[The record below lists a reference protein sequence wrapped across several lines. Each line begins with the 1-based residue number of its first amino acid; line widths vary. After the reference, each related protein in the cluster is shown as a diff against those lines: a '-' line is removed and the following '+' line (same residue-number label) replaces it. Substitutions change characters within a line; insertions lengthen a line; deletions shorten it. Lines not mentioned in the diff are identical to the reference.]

1 MKLKLIERIFG
12 PVTKG
17 VQNAV
22 TIAVIG
28 LFIVICT
35 FVYFKAKKSVQSFKT
50 NIAHNHIDYKNL
62 AYSDSLKTDS
72 LTVLKFSLSEKEI
85 KVKNLENKIIQD
97 STLNKSLIGQL
108 QKQNLF
114 LNRLN
119 KQYEAQMPCRAK
131 IITKRLIGKDI
142 IEIKIVPCDSL

>member
-28 LFIVICT
+28 LFIIVCT
-35 FVYFKAKKSVQSFKT
+35 FVYFKVKKAVQSFKT
-50 NIAHNHIDYKNL
+50 NITHNHIDYKNL
-62 AYSDSLKTDS
+62 AHSDSLKTDS
-72 LTVLKFSLSEKEI
+72 LTVFKFSLSEKEI
-85 KVKNLENKIIQD
+85 KVKNLENKIIED
-97 STLNKSLIGQL
+97 SILNKSLIGQL

-119 KQYEAQMPCRAK
+119 KQYESQMPCRTK

-142 IEIKIVPCDSL
+142 IEIKIIPCDSL